1 MPSSPTL
8 NATLARLGWS
18 AALAAD
24 IPTGLSP
31 ARVASVYAARVDVR
45 TADGPR
51 LASLRSRALRDTE
64 GGIAVGDWVT
74 VGSAGGD
81 EVVVE
86 TVLPRRTVFL
96 RQAAGE
102 RAEPQAIAANIDR
115 VFVVT
120 AADSDFNV
128 RRMERY
134 LVAIAAGGATAEIVL
149 TKSDLAADLPA
160 LVAQLEALAGGESR
174 VLVTSAKTGDGLR
187 ELVARMP
194 EGITAAVVGSSG
206 VGKSALVNRL
216 LGREAQVV
224 GEVRAY
230 DGRGRHTTTKREL
243 FELPG
248 AGLLIDTPGMRELKP
263 WLPEAPSLEGFEDIE
278 ALAQTCRYR
287 DCTHDREPGCGV
299 RLAVERGEV
308 EPERMASWKK
318 LVAEQAERAPRQAT
332 FAAHAQKRATR
343 SLESTALRR
352 KPRRD

>member
-1 MPSSPTL
+1 MPSSPAL

-18 AALAAD
+18 EALAAD

-31 ARVASVYAARVDVR
+31 ARVASVYAARVDVW

-86 TVLPRRTVFL
+86 AVLPRRTVFL

-134 LVAIAAGGATAEIVL
+134 LVAIAAGGASAEIVL

-160 LVAQLEALAGGESR
+160 LVAQLEIMGP
-174 VLVTSAKTGDGLR
+174 VLVTSAKTGAGLP

-216 LGREAQVV
+216 LGREAQLV

-263 WLPEAPSLEGFEDIE
+263 WLPDAPSMEGFDDIV
-278 ALAQTCRYR
+278 ALAQTCRFG
-287 DCTHDREPGCGV
+287 DCTHDREPGCAV
-299 RLAVERGEV
+299 NLAVERGEV

-318 LVAEQAERAPRQAT
+318 LLAEQAERAPRQAT

-343 SLESTALRR
+343 SLEATALRR